1 VLKRGAN
8 SAVHELAK
16 AAVKQIIDQVLMK
29 EIHRCCVY
37 DIVLLVQHGL
47 FL

>member
-29 EIHRCCVY
+29 EIHRCVY